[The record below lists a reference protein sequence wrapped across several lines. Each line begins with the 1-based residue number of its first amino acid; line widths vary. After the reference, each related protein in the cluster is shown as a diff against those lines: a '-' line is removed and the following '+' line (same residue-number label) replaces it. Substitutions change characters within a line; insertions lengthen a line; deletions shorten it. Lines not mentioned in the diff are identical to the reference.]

1 MSFSL
6 SVTAVHPDVEA
17 AVADAAARYDLS
29 GNDAPDETR
38 QLLDGVAKLAA
49 NAAEVAHLQPGDTVA
64 VSISGHA
71 NPEHKPRDG
80 WANNT
85 VTVSVTAIAN

>member
-6 SVTAVHPDVEA
+6 SVTAVHPDIES

-38 QLLDGVAKLAA
+38 QVLDGVAKLAA
-49 NAAEVAHLQPGDTVA
+49 DAAEVAHIQPGDTVA
-64 VSISGHA
+64 ISISGHA
-71 NPEHKPRDG
+71 NPGHAPREG

-85 VTVSVTAIAN
+85 VTVSVTTIAN